1 MGGLHGAPLHR
12 HHLTSAVRMGHD
24 RTTKG
29 PRPAT
34 PDPPPAASLLRL
46 DISQALVYDRG
57 ASFLTA
63 CRRADQLR
71 PSPARHLSLPGSPR
85 LAWANA
91 PTQIRSDEKLGFR
104 ALIAKF
110 PQHTGRNAQKLR

>member
-1 MGGLHGAPLHR
+1 
-12 HHLTSAVRMGHD
+12 MGHD

-71 PSPARHLSLPGSPR
+71 PKPRTALVAARLPATG
-85 LAWANA
+85 
-91 PTQIRSDEKLGFR
+91 LGKR
-104 ALIAKF
+104 ADSNPL
-110 PQHTGRNAQKLR
+110 